1 MIDTAWLARTQEGA
15 RRFRIKILCSKTKK
29 ARATLARDYVLL
41 DNEQQVIPG
50 GCGGF
55 AALLRHA
62 QPFLF

>member
-41 DNEQQVIPG
+41 DDEQQVILREG
-50 GCGGF
+50 VFRGF
-55 AALLRHA
+55 AAAISVLL
-62 QPFLF
+62 P